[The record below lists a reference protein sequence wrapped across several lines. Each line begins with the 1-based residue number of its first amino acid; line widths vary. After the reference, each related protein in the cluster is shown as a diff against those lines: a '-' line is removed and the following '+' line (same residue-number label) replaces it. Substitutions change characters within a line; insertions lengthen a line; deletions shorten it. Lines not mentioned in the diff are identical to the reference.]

1 MKEITKITLRELV
14 EAYSASNGSQS
25 MYLCYFIA
33 EILGMDTRNP
43 PHQSITTELKRVVSE
58 HFQIRSNQYSTMTG
72 WLIQDIGGNTDN
84 QYIVSTITGMNISI
98 EDPYEGGYQFRRWV
112 LWFLYGAAPE
122 TVFSFEL

>member
-1 MKEITKITLRELV
+1 MKSITLRELV

-33 EILGMDTRNP
+33 EILGMDTRTR

-72 WLIQDIGGNTDN
+72 WLVQDIGGDTDN
-84 QYIVSTITGMNISI
+84 QYIVTTTNGSVIRI
-98 EDPYEGGYQFRRWV
+98 EDPYEGGYQFRQW
-112 LWFLYGAAPE
+112 LLAFMYAAAPE
-122 TVFSFEL
+122 TVFSFNL